1 MRIGNVILPL
11 LLSCCMVVT
20 VAAQEER
27 TDTLRPAVSS
37 HPLSSGNGQG
47 GRLPVPKKRPRVA
60 VVLSGGGAKGMAHI
74 GVLKVIERAGI
85 PVDIVTGT
93 SMGSIVGGLYAC
105 GWNAM
110 ELDSIVRRQDWKFL
124 LSDRG
129 EYHSQDLDE
138 RKRQNTY
145 ILSKTF
151 TLQRHSIEKGGL
163 IEGRNLMKLFRH
175 LTAGYTDSMDFSRLP
190 ILFAC
195 VSTDIVDN
203 TEYDWHCGRLPVAMR
218 ASMSIPAVFSPVRV
232 GGHVLVDGGLRNNYP
247 VDLARQMGADYVIGA
262 TVQDPPRTASD
273 LKTSGDILLQI
284 VDVNCKNK
292 YDENMA
298 NTDVLVRVNTK
309 GYTPASFT
317 PAAIDTLIR
326 RGEEGAMEHWGQ
338 LMALKMR
345 LGLPV
350 DYRPTLRHASAVARR
365 PVNYV
370 DSVQLQRPVTT
381 VQGSLAVKFDTE
393 EMVSLQFNGILR
405 PKHSPTKIEATL
417 RLGRRVRAD
426 LQASWTPHHVTTIS
440 MGYTFLHND
449 AYIYS
454 AGQKSQSLTYN
465 QHHAQL
471 SLLGINL
478 HNFAAD
484 LFASWDYYHFN
495 QLLSYSDSEE
505 EMGNDG
511 LRNAHFYSYHAR
523 VRYDSQGPGLFPTKG
538 TKFMAEYAYF
548 TDNLVGYNGHAGFSE
563 LTAYWLMSLPLSKR
577 LTLRPL
583 LYGRMLF
590 GKDIPMIRSNF
601 IGGMWMGNYVSQQLP
616 FDGFYHLEA
625 VDRQIVAAQLRLQL
639 QLTTNNYVNGSF
651 TAGQQAYGLRG
662 LLDRKTML
670 GGQIGYFYRTI
681 LGPIGAVVGY
691 SNVTKQV
698 GAYLQLGFQF

>member
-1 MRIGNVILPL
+1 MKIRNVILPF
-11 LLSCCMVVT
+11 LLSCCVFVT
-20 VAAQEER
+20 AAAQKER
-27 TDTLRPAVSS
+27 TDTLRPSVSV
-37 HPLSSGNGQG
+37 HPLSGSGQG
-47 GRLPVPKKRPRVA
+47 MQSFTPQKRPRVA

-105 GWNAM
+105 GWNAT
-110 ELDSIVRRQDWKFL
+110 ELDSIVRKQDWKFL
-124 LSDRG
+124 LSDRA
-129 EYHSQDLDE
+129 EYRSQDLDE

-151 TLQRHSIEKGGL
+151 TLQRHSTEKGGL
-163 IEGRNLMKLFRH
+163 IEGKNLMKLFRH

-190 ILFAC
+190 IPFAC

-345 LGLPV
+345 LGLPI

-426 LQASWTPHHVTTIS
+426 LQASWTPHHVTTVS

-454 AGQKSQSLTYN
+454 EGEKAQSLTYN

-495 QLLSYSDSEE
+495 QLLSYSEE
-505 EMGNDG
+505 EMGDDG
-511 LRNAHFYSYHAR
+511 LRSAHFYSYHAR

-538 TKFMAEYAYF
+538 ARFMAEYAYF
-548 TDNLVGYNGHAGFSE
+548 TDNLVGYNSHAGFSE
-563 LTAYWLMSLPLSKR
+563 LTAYWLMSFPLSHR
-577 LTLRPL
+577 LTLCPL

-590 GKDIPMIRSNF
+590 GKEIPMIRSNF

-639 QLTTNNYVNGSF
+639 QLTTNNYINCSF
-651 TAGQQAYGLRG
+651 TAGQQAYSPRG
-662 LLDRKTML
+662 LLNHRTML
-670 GGQIGYFYRTI
+670 GGQMGYFYRTI

>member
-1 MRIGNVILPL
+1 MKIRNVILPF
-11 LLSCCMVVT
+11 LLSCCVFVT
-20 VAAQEER
+20 AAAQKER
-27 TDTLRPAVSS
+27 TDTLRPSVSV
-37 HPLSSGNGQG
+37 HPLSGNGQG
-47 GRLPVPKKRPRVA
+47 MQSFAVKKRPRVA

-105 GWNAM
+105 GWNAT
-110 ELDSIVRRQDWKFL
+110 ELDSIVRKQDWKFL
-124 LSDRG
+124 LSDRA
-129 EYHSQDLDE
+129 EYRSQDLDE

-145 ILSKTF
+145 IS
-151 TLQRHSIEKGGL
+151 
-163 IEGRNLMKLFRH
+163 
-175 LTAGYTDSMDFSRLP
+175 
-190 ILFAC
+190 
-195 VSTDIVDN
+195 
-203 TEYDWHCGRLPVAMR
+203 GRLPVAMR

-232 GGHVLVDGGLRNNYP
+232 GDHVLVDGGLRNNYP

-273 LKTSGDILLQI
+273 LTTSGNILLQI

-326 RGEEGAMEHWGQ
+326 RGEEGAMAHWGE

-350 DYRPTLRHASAVARR
+350 GYRPVQRHASAMARH

-370 DSVQLQRPVTT
+370 DSVQLQRPITT

-393 EMVSLQFNGILR
+393 EMVSLQLNGILR
-405 PKHSPTKIEATL
+405 PKHSPTKVEATL

-426 LQASWTPHHVTTIS
+426 LQVSWIPHHVTTVS

-454 AGQKSQSLTYN
+454 EGEKAQSLTYN

-495 QLLSYSDSEE
+495 QLLSYSEE
-505 EMGNDG
+505 EMGDDG
-511 LRNAHFYSYHAR
+511 LRSAHFYSYHAR

-538 TKFMAEYAYF
+538 ARFMAEYAYF
-548 TDNLVGYNGHAGFSE
+548 TDNLVGYNSHAGFSE
-563 LTAYWLMSLPLSKR
+563 LTAYWLMSFPLSHR
-577 LTLRPL
+577 LTLCPL

-590 GKDIPMIRSNF
+590 GKEIPMIRSNF

-639 QLTTNNYVNGSF
+639 QLTTNNYINCSF
-651 TAGQQAYGLRG
+651 TAGQQAYSPRG
-662 LLDRKTML
+662 LLNHRTML
-670 GGQIGYFYRTI
+670 GGQMGYFYRTI

>member
-1 MRIGNVILPL
+1 MKIGNVILPL
-11 LLSCCMVVT
+11 LMSCCMVVT
-20 VAAQEER
+20 AAAQKER
-27 TDTLRPAVSS
+27 TDTLRLLESTSS
-37 HPLSSGNGQG
+37 LPGNGGKIQSFAFE
-47 GRLPVPKKRPRVA
+47 KRPRVA

-74 GVLKVIERAGI
+74 GVLKVMERAGI

-93 SMGSIVGGLYAC
+93 SMGAIVGGLYAC
-105 GWNAM
+105 GWNAT
-110 ELDSIVRRQDWKFL
+110 ELDSIVRKQDWKFL
-124 LSDRG
+124 LSDRA
-129 EYHSQDLDE
+129 EYRSQDLDE

-151 TLQRHSIEKGGL
+151 TLQRHSTEKGGL

-175 LTAGYTDSMDFSRLP
+175 LTSGYTDSMNFSRLP
-190 ILFAC
+190 IPFAC

-203 TEYDWHCGRLPVAMR
+203 TEYDWHGGRLPVAMR

-232 GGHVLVDGGLRNNYP
+232 DDHVLVDGGLRNNYP

-262 TVQDPPRTASD
+262 TVQDPPRTAGD

-309 GYTPASFT
+309 GHTPASFT

-326 RGEEGAMEHWGQ
+326 RGEEGAMAHWGQ

-345 LGLPV
+345 LGLPI
-350 DYRPTLRHASAVARR
+350 DYRPSQRHASAVARR

-370 DSVQLQRPVTT
+370 DSIQLQRPFTT

-405 PKHSPTKIEATL
+405 PKHSPTKIETTL

-440 MGYTFLHND
+440 AGYTFLYND
-449 AYIYS
+449 VYIYS
-454 AGQKSQSLTYN
+454 AGQKLRSLTYN

-478 HNFAAD
+478 HNFAGD

-495 QLLSYSDSEE
+495 QLLSYSED
-505 EMGNDG
+505 GTDNDG

-538 TKFMAEYAYF
+538 ARFMAEYAYF
-548 TDNLVGYNGHAGFSE
+548 TDNLVGYNSHAGFSE
-563 LTAYWLMSLPLSKR
+563 LTAYWLMSFPLSQR

-590 GKDIPMIRSNF
+590 GKEIPMIRSNF
-601 IGGMWMGNYVSQQLP
+601 VGGMWMSNYVSQQLP

-625 VDRQIVAAQLRLQL
+625 VGRQIVAAQLRLQL
-639 QLTTNNYVNGSF
+639 QLTTNNYVGGSF
-651 TAGQQAYGLRG
+651 TVGQQAYSPRG
-662 LLDRKTML
+662 LLNHRTML

-681 LGPIGAVVGY
+681 LGPIGAVIGY

>member
-1 MRIGNVILPL
+1 MKIGSVILAL
-11 LLSCCMVVT
+11 LLSCCTTVT
-20 VAAQEER
+20 VAAQTER
-27 TDTLRPAVSS
+27 TDTLCPSVSV
-37 HPLSSGNGQG
+37 HPLSGSGQG
-47 GRLPVPKKRPRVA
+47 MRSLAAGKRPRVA

-93 SMGSIVGGLYAC
+93 SMGAIVGGLYAC
-105 GWNAM
+105 GWNAT
-110 ELDSIVRRQDWKFL
+110 ELDSIVRKQDWKFL
-124 LSDRG
+124 LSDRA
-129 EYHSQDLDE
+129 EYRSQDLNE
-138 RKRQNTY
+138 RRRQNTY

-151 TLQRHSIEKGGL
+151 TLQRHSTEKGGL
-163 IEGRNLMKLFRH
+163 IEGKNLMKLFRH
-175 LTAGYTDSMDFSRLP
+175 LTAGYTDSMDFNQLP
-190 ILFAC
+190 VPFAC

-203 TEYDWHCGRLPVAMR
+203 TEYDWHSGRLAVAMR
-218 ASMSIPAVFSPVRV
+218 ASMSIPGAFSPVRI
-232 GGHVLVDGGLRNNYP
+232 GDHVLVDGGLRNNYP

-273 LKTSGDILLQI
+273 LTSSSDILLQI

-309 GYTPASFT
+309 GYSPASFT

-326 RGEEGAMEHWGQ
+326 RGEEGAMCHWGQ

-345 LGLPV
+345 LGLSA
-350 DYRPTLRHASAVARR
+350 DYRPVRRHASAEAYY
-365 PVNYV
+365 PVNYA
-370 DSVQLQRPVTT
+370 DSIQLQRPVTT

-393 EMVSLQFNGILR
+393 EMVALQLNGILR
-405 PKHSPTKIEATL
+405 PKHSPTSVDVTL
-417 RLGRRVRAD
+417 RLGRRLMAD
-426 LQASWTPHHVTTIS
+426 LQVNWIPYHTTRIS
-440 MGYTFLHND
+440 LGYTFLHND
-449 AYIYS
+449 TYAYS
-454 AGQKSQSLTYN
+454 GGQKYLNLTYN

-478 HNFAAD
+478 HNFSAD

-495 QLLSYSDSEE
+495 QLISLSGDEA
-505 EMGNDG
+505 GDDQ
-511 LRNAHFYSYHAR
+511 LRNTRFYSYHAR

-538 TKFMAEYAYF
+538 AKFLAEYGYF
-548 TDNLVGYNGHAGFSE
+548 TDNLTGYNGHAGFSE
-563 LTAYWLMSLPLSKR
+563 LTAYWLMSFPLSQR
-577 LTLRPL
+577 LTLCPL

-590 GKDIPMIRSNF
+590 GKEIPMIRRNF

-616 FDGFYHLEA
+616 FDGFYHLEVA
-625 VDRQIVAAQLRLQL
+625 DRQIVAAQLRLQL
-639 QLTTNNYVNGSF
+639 QLTTNNYINCSF
-651 TAGQQAYGLRG
+651 TGGQQAYSPRG
-662 LLDRKTML
+662 LLKHKTML

-681 LGPIGAVVGY
+681 LGPIGAVAGY

>member
-1 MRIGNVILPL
+1 MKIRNVILPF
-11 LLSCCMVVT
+11 LLSCCVFVT
-20 VAAQEER
+20 AAAQKER
-27 TDTLRPAVSS
+27 TDTLRPSVSV
-37 HPLSSGNGQG
+37 HPLSGNGQG
-47 GRLPVPKKRPRVA
+47 MQSFAVKKRPRVA

-105 GWNAM
+105 GWNAT
-110 ELDSIVRRQDWKFL
+110 ELDSIVRKQDWKFL
-124 LSDRG
+124 LSDRA
-129 EYHSQDLDE
+129 EYRSQDLDE

-163 IEGRNLMKLFRH
+163 IEGKNLMKLFRH
-175 LTAGYTDSMDFSRLP
+175 LTAGYTDSMDFTRLP
-190 ILFAC
+190 IPFAC

-203 TEYDWHCGRLPVAMR
+203 TEYDWHSGRLPVAMR

-232 GGHVLVDGGLRNNYP
+232 GDHVLVDGGLRNNYP

-273 LKTSGDILLQI
+273 LTTSGNILLQI

-326 RGEEGAMEHWGQ
+326 RGEEGAMAHWGE

-350 DYRPTLRHASAVARR
+350 GYRPVQRHASAMARH

-370 DSVQLQRPVTT
+370 DSVQLQRPITT

-393 EMVSLQFNGILR
+393 EMVSLQLNGILR
-405 PKHSPTKIEATL
+405 PKHSPTKVEATL

-426 LQASWTPHHVTTIS
+426 LQVSWIPHHVTTVS

-454 AGQKSQSLTYN
+454 EGEKAQSLTYN

-495 QLLSYSDSEE
+495 QLLSYSEE
-505 EMGNDG
+505 EMGDDG
-511 LRNAHFYSYHAR
+511 LRSAHFYSYHAR

-538 TKFMAEYAYF
+538 ARFMAEYAYF
-548 TDNLVGYNGHAGFSE
+548 TDNLVGYNSHAGFSE
-563 LTAYWLMSLPLSKR
+563 LTAYWLMSFPLSHR
-577 LTLRPL
+577 LTLCPL

-590 GKDIPMIRSNF
+590 GKEIPMIRSNF

-639 QLTTNNYVNGSF
+639 QLTTNNYINCSF
-651 TAGQQAYGLRG
+651 TAGQQAYSPRG
-662 LLDRKTML
+662 LLNHRTML
-670 GGQIGYFYRTI
+670 GGQMGYFYRTI